1 MTWRA
6 DWASLSFMHL
16 SFLSPPLLLSL
27 PPILSP
33 CADGSHPPSLPTL
46 APLVPSP
53 ATSSPLCSAFALA
66 AAALR
71 LRTRR
76 RAPPPHSPWYPAPI
90 LAAAPGLRARR
101 GAPPPSSPP
110 RPTSAL
116 AAAPLHDPCR
126 GAPPPSLP
134 RHPPWC
140 AAACGFRRRQG
151 QRERRRG
158 GGGRRACPV
167 GLEGAW
173 TRPRSSVPAGPTRGQ
188 GPHRTGAL
196 RGGHRRAPASAH
208 AVAPAELAP
217 PPNPAPRP
225 SLSLELLHR
234 VWRPGCRAP
243 IELRAWPSS
252 TVGPWCGSSSRRH
265 SSLRS
270 MAAAAMAYARAGPW
284 HGGGLPAP
292 VLPPDPV
299 LSVRRRASSRTSYQ
313 RGRRGAGWRLQRVPR
328 ARGYPAVEET
338 RSIGAPSPRSSSA
351 ERGRGAALPPS
362 SGGAPSP
369 RSSPAE
375 RGRGARRT
383 SGAAWHPCLEE
394 EERLAPSQRATS
406 ALAAHMDTYGPP
418 VNDLKSLGTQKCTF
432 GVDGPI

>member
-16 SFLSPPLLLSL
+16 SFLSPPLPLSL

-33 CADGSHPPSLPTL
+33 CADGSHPPSLPAL
-46 APLVPSP
+46 APLVPRP

-71 LRTRR
+71 LRIRR
-76 RAPPPHSPWYPAPI
+76 RAPPPHSPWHPAPI

-116 AAAPLHDPCR
+116 AAAPLHHPCR

-140 AAACGFRRRQG
+140 AAARGFRRRQG

-188 GPHRTGAL
+188 GGGGRRPAPHRSPT
-196 RGGHRRAPASAH
+196 RWPPASTRERACGG
-208 AVAPAELAP
+208 AGRARPSSQSRAAPVPLPRAP
-217 PPNPAPRP
+217 PP
-225 SLSLELLHR
+225 R
-234 VWRPGCRAP
+234 VETGLPGP
-243 IELRAWPSS
+243 IELRARPSS
-252 TVGPWCGSSSRRH
+252 AVGPWRGSSSRRH

-328 ARGYPAVEET
+328 ARGYP
-338 RSIGAPSPRSSSA
+338 GGGGDA
-351 ERGRGAALPPS
+351 EQRRPLAAELVGRAEPRGRPPS
-362 SGGAPSP
+362 LERRCPLAAELACRAGP
-369 RSSPAE
+369 RSSPDE
-375 RGRGARRT
+375 R
-383 SGAAWHPCLEE
+383 S
-394 EERLAPSQRATS
+394 RLAPMSGGRR
-406 ALAAHMDTYGPP
+406 
-418 VNDLKSLGTQKCTF
+418 KSGA
-432 GVDGPI
+432 

>member
-16 SFLSPPLLLSL
+16 SFLSPPLPLSL

-33 CADGSHPPSLPTL
+33 CADGSHPPSLPAL
-46 APLVPSP
+46 APLVPRP

-76 RAPPPHSPWYPAPI
+76 RAPPPHSPWHPAPI

-116 AAAPLHDPCR
+116 AAAPLHHPCR

-140 AAACGFRRRQG
+140 AAARGFRRRQG

-188 GPHRTGAL
+188 GGGGRRPAPHRSPTRWPPASTRERACGGAGRARPSSQSRAVPVPLPRAPPPRVETGLPGPHRAPRAAELRRGAMARLELPSAL
-196 RGGHRRAPASAH
+196 LSPVHGGSGHGVCPRGSMARRRPPRAGAPSRSGSLGAAASLLAHLLPTWAARGGMAAPAS
-208 AVAPAELAP
+208 
-217 PPNPAPRP
+217 
-225 SLSLELLHR
+225 S
-234 VWRPGCRAP
+234 
-243 IELRAWPSS
+243 
-252 TVGPWCGSSSRRH
+252 
-265 SSLRS
+265 
-270 MAAAAMAYARAGPW
+270 AGQ
-284 HGGGLPAP
+284 GLP
-292 VLPPDPV
+292 
-299 LSVRRRASSRTSYQ
+299 RRWR
-313 RGRRGAGWRLQRVPR
+313 RRGA
-328 ARGYPAVEET
+328 E
-338 RSIGAPSPRSSSA
+338 APP
-351 ERGRGAALPPS
+351 L
-362 SGGAPSP
+362 
-369 RSSPAE
+369 
-375 RGRGARRT
+375 RGARRP
-383 SGAAWHPCLEE
+383 SGAA
-394 EERLAPSQRATS
+394 
-406 ALAAHMDTYGPP
+406 GPP
-418 VNDLKSLGTQKCTF
+418 SLPRAEVPPRHGVRLPSGAAELAGRGEPLGTHVWRKKKEWRLVSVPHQR
-432 GVDGPI
+432 